1 MSFMYLHLT
10 WGEKRQLAPGTLYE
24 GVYAKV
30 TNDGAIKTVGT
41 ENSRW
46 GSPFAVFQLNGFEGL
61 DYIGSEYLWA
71 ELEGRTTWKEIKNKV
86 INELSNEEL
95 SAILAERLK
104 GRVF

>member
-10 WGEKRQLAPGTLYE
+10 WAGKRQSAPGTLGE

-30 TNDGAIKTVGT
+30 TNDGAIKTIGT

-61 DYIGSEYLWA
+61 DAIGTEFLWA
-71 ELEGRTTWKEIKNKV
+71 ALEGRDQWKDLKNKV

-95 SAILAERLK
+95 SQILAERLK
-104 GRVF
+104 GRV